1 MLKKNKLAVL
11 LTILLALNLVFT
23 AIPSMTWA
31 DDLPEVGS
39 NDLADEPPAGGS
51 GYVLDHDVEQNLEQG
66 NQDVIEAEDQVE
78 VKEDEISG
86 DLDLIDE
93 PEFDG
98 YPTAP
103 GEDPEEPGLNLPN
116 SDNPNNQ
123 EDTALGAPFIDGD
136 SQQIPGVDSPNHE
149 FNVPTP
155 VGAPSDPTAP
165 AKYVIT
171 CDEDHDIYYE
181 ANDLETLN
189 KLLRGNTDD
198 AFGEGSYIV
207 ENNHYVLT
215 FNDDLIFTSNSE
227 NLTFY
232 GAHGKVAYWKVEG
245 NGHTIKSN
253 LTDMSSKG

>member
-11 LTILLALNLVFT
+11 LTILLSLNLVFT

-39 NDLADEPPAGGS
+39 NDLADEPPADGS

-123 EDTALGAPFIDGD
+123 EDTALGGPIYRWRK
-136 SQQIPGVDSPNHE
+136 
-149 FNVPTP
+149 PT
-155 VGAPSDPTAP
+155 
-165 AKYVIT
+165 
-171 CDEDHDIYYE
+171 
-181 ANDLETLN
+181 
-189 KLLRGNTDD
+189 NT
-198 AFGEGSYIV
+198 
-207 ENNHYVLT
+207 
-215 FNDDLIFTSNSE
+215 
-227 NLTFY
+227 
-232 GAHGKVAYWKVEG
+232 WR
-245 NGHTIKSN
+245 
-253 LTDMSSKG
+253 